1 MIQTLKKI
9 FFSKENF
16 ESVEFDMFI
25 EILESYMK
33 SNHPKIKIDYS
44 VSKDF
49 KNETNLKV
57 KKSLMIENVVKQFLN
72 FEYTKTTQKSI
83 PKDKFWQGYNLN
95 SVTSFKYPTDWLKRK
110 EFVYRRDDRC
120 CNRCG
125 KVLNELT
132 DVHTAFVKEI
142 KDGGTFHFENIIIL
156 CFDCYK
162 IVDFNQNDSK
172 GNLHI
177 SLNDKL
183 LDLVKN

>member
-1 MIQTLKKI
+1 MIETLKKMFSPKEDTKIDEFEI
-9 FFSKENF
+9 FL
-16 ESVEFDMFI
+16 

-33 SNHPKIKIDYS
+33 TNHPKIKIDYS
-44 VSKDF
+44 VSKHF
-49 KNETNLKV
+49 ENETNLKV
-57 KKSLMIENVVKQFLN
+57 RKSLMIENIVKQFQN
-72 FEYTKTTQKSI
+72 FEYIKTTQKSI
-83 PKDKFWQGYNLN
+83 PKDKIWNGYNLN
-95 SVTSFKYPTDWLKRK
+95 SATNFKYPVDWLKRK
-110 EFVYRRDDRC
+110 EFVYRRDKGC

-125 KVLNELT
+125 KFLAELT
-132 DVHTAFVKEI
+132 DVHTAFAKEI
-142 KDGGTFHFENIIIL
+142 KDGGTYHFENIIIL